1 MRLRTIGAALV
12 AAALPVLG
20 LAVGASPAAAVG
32 ETTGTVSFHG
42 DQGDYITGGGSY
54 AYTSPG
60 DTIRMSGTSGGV
72 SISIDGA
79 NGDWWYLDFAAPSG
93 SELAVGTYAATR
105 YPFND
110 AGAGFDLSGNGR
122 GCNTLT
128 ATFTINRIA
137 FENGGVTDLAATF
150 EQHCEGWE
158 AAAYG
163 QVDLQAAPP
172 PAPLQL
178 GVANDSTGQASSV
191 DGRAYVT
198 GTLTCSRTA
207 SVDVSATVT
216 QATTKT
222 LVSGSAS
229 VQVECSQGRSVAWRL
244 AVTSGGGVPFR
255 VGDAKVEATA
265 GAYDESRGDW
275 ASAADTDVIRLKKS
289 SAIS

>member
-1 MRLRTIGAALV
+1 MRLRTIGAALMT
-12 AAALPVLG
+12 AALPVLG
-20 LAVGASPAAAVG
+20 LAVGAGPAAAAG
-32 ETTGTVSFHG
+32 NTTGTVSFHG
-42 DQGDYITGGGSY
+42 DDGDYITGGGSY
-54 AYTSPG
+54 AYASPG
-60 DTIRMSGTSGGV
+60 DTIQMSGTTTHVG
-72 SISIDGA
+72 ISIDGA
-79 NGDWWYLDFAAPSG
+79 NGDWWYLDFAAPTG
-93 SELAVGTYAATR
+93 SELAVGTYTATR

-137 FENGGVTDLAATF
+137 FENGGVTDLAGNF
-150 EQHCEGWE
+150 EQHCEGWD

-163 QVDLQAAPP
+163 TLDLQAAPP

-178 GVANDSTGQASSV
+178 GVANDSAGQASSV

-222 LVSGSAS
+222 LVSGYGST
-229 VQVECSQGRSVAWRL
+229 QVACSEGRSVAWRL
-244 AVTSGGGVPFR
+244 AVTPSGGVPFR
-255 VGDAKVEATA
+255 VGDAKVETTA
-265 GAYDESRGDW
+265 GAWDESRGEW
-275 ASAADTDVIRLKKS
+275 VQATDTDVIRLKKS
-289 SAIS
+289 TTIS

>member
-1 MRLRTIGAALV
+1 MRLRTIGAALMT
-12 AAALPVLG
+12 ATLPVLG
-20 LAVGASPAAAVG
+20 LVVGVGPAAAAG
-32 ETTGTVSFHG
+32 DTTGTVSFHG
-42 DQGDYITGGGSY
+42 DEGDYITGGSSY

-60 DTIRMSGTSGGV
+60 DAIRLSGTPSGIG
-72 SISIDGA
+72 ISIDGA
-79 NGDWWYLDFAAPSG
+79 NGDWWYLNFAAPTG
-93 SELAVGTYAATR
+93 GQLAVGTYTATR

-110 AGAGFDLSGNGR
+110 PGAGFDLSGNGR

-163 QVDLQAAPP
+163 EVDLQAAPP

-207 SVDVSATVT
+207 SVAVSTTVT
-216 QATTKT
+216 QAASKT
-222 LVSGSAS
+222 LVSGSGS
-229 VQVECSQGRSVAWRL
+229 VQVECTQGRSVVWRL
-244 AVTSGGGVPFR
+244 AVTPSGGVPFR
-255 VGDAKVEATA
+255 VGDAKIETTA
-265 GAYDESRGDW
+265 GAYDESRYEW
-275 ASAADTDVIRLKKS
+275 VQVTDTDAIRLKKS
-289 SAIS
+289 TTIS